1 MKPQAP
7 IFAGAAHGCLV
18 CTLALNLSLRSHSR
32 VLSGFAFQNGHF
44 LFKINPIDKSEVV
57 LLSSM
62 VASRAWPKS
71 SSHFELVLA
80 DCAMCAVRNHPSV
93 PLPPGGRRSRQ
104 ISRSLT
110 EPSVWVFR
118 RWLTPLLR
126 RSRPCSSS
134 TIGRPVCTS
143 LAIIRVPFTRV
154 AAVGG

>member
-1 MKPQAP
+1 MKTPGTDICRRCP
-7 IFAGAAHGCLV
+7 
-18 CTLALNLSLRSHSR
+18 R
-32 VLSGFAFQNGHF
+32 VSC
-44 LFKINPIDKSEVV
+44 LFKSATVEYSTQVGEKPSIIIFFRRGFSPIDKSEVV

-62 VASRAWPKS
+62 VVSRSWPKS